1 MRRPSTRY
9 PHLEHPLSHGRVDLK
24 EIIQSSLPVAKASQ
38 NDFRDPPFWT
48 IRQWLFFLEPR
59 EKCSKDYINTFW
71 EILDIHQ
78 VVVGY
83 SASGPQQEPVYL
95 NFLAVK
101 RSRLRGPPVCRIPHC
116 IAESP
121 EIFQLKTLPNRLEMG
136 SNQHSCHLF
145 RRKSCSSVRV
155 KKDVLCPAGWLE
167 QRSISI
173 LEMQTPNF
181 HNSDGG
187 SIPRHLTVRWNPLW
201 IFILTQL
208 HSAS

>member
-1 MRRPSTRY
+1 MA
-9 PHLEHPLSHGRVDLK
+9 
-24 EIIQSSLPVAKASQ
+24 I
-38 NDFRDPPFWT
+38 
-48 IRQWLFFLEPR
+48 FLGTQR
-59 EKCSKDYINTFW
+59 KMLQRLYKHF
-71 EILDIHQ
+71 LGDI
-78 VVVGY
+78 GY
-83 SASGPQQEPVYL
+83 SPSFRWILGLRASAGAVYL

-121 EIFQLKTLPNRLEMG
+121 EIFQLKTLQNRLEMG
-136 SNQHSCHLF
+136 SNQHSCDLF

-187 SIPRHLTVRWNPLW
+187 SIPRHLTVRWNLLW